1 MYSSQRSASSE
12 APQSYDWAPQLLR
25 FFQLLIGDQT
35 AAERLTIDTVVEGA
49 ALAGVRLANG
59 MSSAL
64 VHCAVMKASS
74 ATESTAPLED
84 KLVRAVKSLPFSQ
97 RLVVVLF
104 RGLGLP
110 LEEVATLAGISVR
123 QARRLCADGLVA
135 IHDSLAGVEAEHHSM
150 TRKRTGEF

>member
-12 APQSYDWAPQLLR
+12 APQCYDWAPQLLR

-110 LEEVATLAGISVR
+110 LERLRHSQVSVSAKPDAFAPMVFL
-123 QARRLCADGLVA
+123 Q
-135 IHDSLAGVEAEHHSM
+135 SM
-150 TRKRTGEF
+150 IPWLGSKQNIIR